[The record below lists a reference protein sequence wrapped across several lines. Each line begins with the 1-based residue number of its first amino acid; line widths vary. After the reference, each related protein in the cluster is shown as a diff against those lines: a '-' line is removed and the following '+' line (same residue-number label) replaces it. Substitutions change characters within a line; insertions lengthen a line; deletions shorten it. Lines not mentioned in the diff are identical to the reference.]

1 MSSRPGCSP
10 REARAVCVSG
20 RVSMMRLCVMMMCV
34 CLFGGAAFAQDQ
46 AGGVAEER
54 DSRFDATLAEM
65 AERLGTCTD
74 NNYESMI
81 EYIESKEQE
90 GFYANYQDPN
100 GMTLLMHAC
109 RIPETH
115 EIAWWLVYHRRVDRS
130 IRDEDGM
137 LAWHHTAYNPDAHM
151 ASRIVGI
158 FLHWGDDPKSRDG
171 SGRDFLMHTI
181 IANHARGLVSL
192 AIDVTDADLNR
203 LDDNGHSAVSYA
215 AMHNHRFR
223 IWDELMEHR
232 ADLSKTYTKDELT
245 ALHLAARENMAEVA
259 GAIIRAGAEVDARD
273 AKGMT
278 PLMWALLQNKDPLMP
293 RYLLQGGA
301 DATLVSDQG
310 ATMTH
315 AAAYG
320 GQNADVIK
328 RILDAGAAP
337 DAPMPNNPTVTPAR
351 LYAQHGDDPAVWALL
366 REHGADLNR
375 RGEYEPP
382 TLMVAID
389 RGVSVE
395 YAEAMIDAGCDVN
408 DLWVVANGSALLMA
422 CRGSSP
428 EMITMLLDRG
438 ADATLVSAEGKGV
451 LEYAALNPK
460 LKNHPVL
467 QRLRTLA
474 GE

>member
-1 MSSRPGCSP
+1 MMLR
-10 REARAVCVSG
+10 VCV
-20 RVSMMRLCVMMMCV
+20 LMMCA
-34 CLFGGAAFAQDQ
+34 CLFGGAAFAQGQ
-46 AGGVAEER
+46 AEGAPEER
-54 DSRFDATLAEM
+54 DSRFDVILADI
-65 AERLGTCTD
+65 AERLRTCTD
-74 NNYESMI
+74 DNYESMI

-90 GFYANYQDPN
+90 GFYANYQDPD
-100 GMTLLMHAC
+100 GMTLLMHAS

-130 IRDEDGM
+130 IRDNDGM

-192 AIDVTDADLNR
+192 AIGAMDATGEDLNR
-203 LDDNGHSAVSYA
+203 LDDHGHSAVSYA
-215 AMHNHRFR
+215 AMHNRRFR
-223 IWDELMEHR
+223 IWELLSEHG
-232 ADLSKTYTKDELT
+232 ADLTKAYTKDELT
-245 ALHLAARENMAEVA
+245 PLHLAARENMAEVA
-259 GAIIRAGAEVDARD
+259 GAIIREGAAVDARD

-337 DAPMPNNPTVTPAR
+337 DASIPGNPTVTPAR

-366 REHGADLNR
+366 SEHGADLNR

-408 DLWVVANGSALLMA
+408 ALWVVANGSALLMA
-422 CRGSSP
+422 CKDSSP
-428 EMITMLLDRG
+428 EMISMLLDHG

-451 LEYAALNPK
+451 LDYAALNPK
-460 LKNHPVL
+460 LKDHPVL
-467 QRLRTLA
+467 DRLRDLA

>member
-1 MSSRPGCSP
+1 
-10 REARAVCVSG
+10 
-20 RVSMMRLCVMMMCV
+20 MMRLCVMMMCA
-34 CLFGGAAFAQDQ
+34 CLFGGPAFAQDQ
-46 AGGVAEER
+46 TEGVPVER
-54 DSRFDATLAEM
+54 DSRFDAVM
-65 AERLGTCTD
+65 AELVEQLRTCD
-74 NNYESMI
+74 GDNYESV
-81 EYIESKEQE
+81 IESIEAQIRE
-90 GFYANYQDPN
+90 GYYLNYKDPD

-109 RIPETH
+109 RLPATH
-115 EIAWWLVYHRRVDRS
+115 EITWWMIYNNRAKRD
-130 IRDEDGM
+130 IRDNNGM
-137 LAWHHTAYNPDAHM
+137 LAMHHSAYNPDPKVA
-151 ASRIVGI
+151 ARAFGI
-158 FLHWGDDPKSRDG
+158 FLAWRDDPNERDAH
-171 SGRDFLMHTI
+171 GRDILMHTL
-181 IANHARGLVSL
+181 IANQPRGPVFL
-192 AIDVTDADLNR
+192 AIDATDADLNR
-203 LDDNGHSAVSYA
+203 LDDRGHSAVSHA
-215 AMHNHRFR
+215 AMHNHHHR
-223 IWDELMEHR
+223 IWELLAEHG
-232 ADLSKTYTKDELT
+232 ADLTKTYTKDELT
-245 ALHLAARENMAEVA
+245 PLHLAARENMAEVA
-259 GAIIRAGAEVDARD
+259 GAIIRAGAEVDALD
-273 AKGMT
+273 ASGMT

-301 DATLVSDQG
+301 DATLVSDLG

-328 RILDAGAAP
+328 RIIDAGAAP

-366 REHGADLNR
+366 SEHGADLNR

-408 DLWVVANGSALLMA
+408 ALWVVANGSALLMA

-428 EMITMLLDRG
+428 EMISMLLDHG
-438 ADATLVSAEGKGV
+438 ADATLVSAENKGV

-460 LKNHPVL
+460 LKDHPVME
-467 QRLRTLA
+467 RLRELA

>member
-1 MSSRPGCSP
+1 
-10 REARAVCVSG
+10 
-20 RVSMMRLCVMMMCV
+20 MMRLCVMMMCA
-34 CLFGGAAFAQDQ
+34 CLAGGAAIAQGQ
-46 AGGVAEER
+46 AEGVAEER
-54 DSRFDATLAEM
+54 DSRFDATLAEI

-74 NNYESMI
+74 DNYESMI
-81 EYIESKEQE
+81 EYIKSKEQE
-90 GFYANYQDPN
+90 GFFANYQDPD

-115 EIAWWLVYHRRVDRS
+115 EVARWLVYHRRVDRS
-130 IRDEDGM
+130 IRDDDGM

-192 AIDVTDADLNR
+192 AIGAMDATDEDLNR

-215 AMHNHRFR
+215 AMHNRRFR
-223 IWDELMEHR
+223 IWELLAEHG

-245 ALHLAARENMAEVA
+245 PLHLAARENMAEVA
-259 GAIIRAGAEVDARD
+259 GAIIREGAEIDPRD

-278 PLMWALLQNKDPLMP
+278 PLMWALLENKDPLMP

-301 DATLVSDQG
+301 DVTLTNNAG

-320 GQNADVIK
+320 GQNADVFK

-366 REHGADLNR
+366 SEHGADLNR

-422 CRGSSP
+422 CRSSSP
-428 EMITMLLDRG
+428 EMITMLLDHG

-460 LKNHPVL
+460 LKDHPVL

-474 GE
+474 GD